1 MRIAKDVTELV
12 GNTPLVMLNKV
23 TEECEARVAAKL
35 ESYNPLSS
43 VKDRIAVSMINEA
56 ERSGKLKEGTTIV
69 EPTSGNT
76 GIALAF
82 VCAARGYKLV
92 ITMPD
97 VVSVERRMLL
107 QAFGVRVILTPGN
120 AGMSGAVRKA
130 EELVNEIPNSFM
142 PQQFENPSNPTV
154 HRDTTAKEIWDD
166 TEGRVDVVVSGVGT
180 GGTLCGIAE
189 RLKKAKPSIQV
200 VGVEPE
206 NCAVLSGGNPGPHRL
221 QGLGAGFV
229 PDIWRPGLVDEL
241 IRVTDEE
248 AAHMTRE
255 LATTEGLFVGISS
268 GAAAVAAIKVA
279 SRKQNEGRLVVV
291 IFPDTGERYLSDGI
305 FSTKEKREEYAA

>member
-1 MRIAKDVTELV
+1 MKIAGDVTELV

-23 TEECEARVAAKL
+23 TEKCKAKVAAKL

-43 VKDRIAVSMINEA
+43 IKDRIAVSMINDA
-56 ERSGKLKEGTTIV
+56 EKSGKLKEGSTVV

-97 VVSVERRMLL
+97 VVSAERRMLL
-107 QAFGVRVILTPGN
+107 QAFGAHVILTPGT

-130 EELVNEIPNSFM
+130 EELVSEIPNSFM
-142 PQQFENPSNPTV
+142 PQQFENPSNPTA

-166 TEGRVDVVVSGVGT
+166 TEGRVDVVVGGIGT
-180 GGTLCGIAE
+180 GGTLRGIAE
-189 RLKKAKPSIQV
+189 RLKKAKSSIQI

-206 NCAVLSGGNPGPHRL
+206 NCAVLSGGDPGPHRL

-229 PDIWRPGLVDEL
+229 PKIWRSNLVDEL

-248 AAHMTRE
+248 AERMTRE
-255 LATTEGLFVGISS
+255 LVIREGLFVGISS

-279 SRKQNEGRLVVV
+279 SRKQNENKLVVV

-305 FSTKEKREEYAA
+305 FFNREKREEYVA